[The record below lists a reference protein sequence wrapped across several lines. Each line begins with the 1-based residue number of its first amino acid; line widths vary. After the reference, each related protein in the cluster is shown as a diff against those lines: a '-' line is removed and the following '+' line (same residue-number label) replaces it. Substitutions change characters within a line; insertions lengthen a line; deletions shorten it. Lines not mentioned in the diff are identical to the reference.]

1 MLIVS
6 DLISTDFLWVS
17 QFLKKKKKKEK
28 HLSMSGGFS
37 CVNPF
42 EVVTEQCI

>member
-6 DLISTDFLWVS
+6 DLNNTDFLWVS
-17 QFLKKKKKKEK
+17 QFLKKKKKK

>member
-17 QFLKKKKKKEK
+17 QFLKKKKKKTSFNEWWFQ
-28 HLSMSGGFS
+28 L
-37 CVNPF
+37 CEP
-42 EVVTEQCI
+42 I